1 MDWLIVSNLLLW
13 GLVVFLTIVVLT
25 LARQI
30 SLLNYHGEPKSNV
43 IPPSMIKI
51 GEVTREIKGIDLDGK
66 LVEVGGP
73 NTNNFNLVVFISP
86 ICPVS
91 KALAT
96 AAISLTE
103 REKIDLIF
111 VGGGR
116 SISLSE
122 HQNFAVEIGLENHYY
137 LVSDTLG
144 IHFGIHEVPFALFI
158 NEKGVLVGKGLVNT
172 REHLEHLVKEK
183 VSGVSA
189 SQ

>member
-91 KALAT
+91 KAIAT
-96 AAISLTE
+96 AAI
-103 REKIDLIF
+103 F
-111 VGGGR
+111 GG
-116 SISLSE
+116 
-122 HQNFAVEIGLENHYY
+122 HFAEIRASTTGTYIASTWAVVEAN
-137 LVSDTLG
+137 
-144 IHFGIHEVPFALFI
+144 P
-158 NEKGVLVGKGLVNT
+158 
-172 REHLEHLVKEK
+172 
-183 VSGVSA
+183 
-189 SQ
+189 